1 MDVAERSRTDDWFV
15 APHYFAVEHHDLIG
29 EDRGAWNEFATA
41 IAVVT
46 PASDALLDADVAVR

>member
-1 MDVAERSRTDDWFV
+1 MIACVV